1 MTTSLGTRTRPKAKG
16 KAKRSSAPKRPVRK
30 EWLAEDGI
38 TDGVAIEIVVNGLR
52 PNTPP
57 ELTEWEA
64 AIAVEL
70 MARAGVP
77 HTTIASRLGISQQH
91 AGKWANAA
99 RKGELF
105 DMIRKGR
112 Q

>member
-1 MTTSLGTRTRPKAKG
+1 MTATLGTRRRPKARG
-16 KAKRSSAPKRPVRK
+16 KRKKKPSARPVRR
-30 EWLAEDGI
+30 EWLPEDGI
-38 TDGVAIEIVVNGLR
+38 TDGIAIEIVVNGLR

-57 ELTEWEA
+57 NLTEMEA

-105 DMIRKGR
+105 DMIRRSKP
-112 Q
+112 

>member
-1 MTTSLGTRTRPKAKG
+1 MTKTLGTRKRPKARG
-16 KAKRSSAPKRPVRK
+16 RKRKPAAVRPVK
-30 EWLAEDGI
+30 KVWLPEDGI
-38 TDGVAIEIVVNGLR
+38 TDGIAIEIVVNGLR

-57 ELTEWEA
+57 ELTEMEA

-77 HTTIASRLGISQQH
+77 HTTIAARLGISQQQ

-105 DMIRKGR
+105 DMLRRAKAA
-112 Q
+112 

>member
-1 MTTSLGTRTRPKAKG
+1 MTTALGTRKRPKARG
-16 KAKRSSAPKRPVRK
+16 KKKKSSPARPVKK
-30 EWLAEDGI
+30 EWLTEDGI
-38 TDGVAIEIVVNGLR
+38 TDGMAIEIVVNGLR

-57 ELTEWEA
+57 DLTEYEA

-105 DMIRKGR
+105 DLIRR
-112 Q
+112 LAI